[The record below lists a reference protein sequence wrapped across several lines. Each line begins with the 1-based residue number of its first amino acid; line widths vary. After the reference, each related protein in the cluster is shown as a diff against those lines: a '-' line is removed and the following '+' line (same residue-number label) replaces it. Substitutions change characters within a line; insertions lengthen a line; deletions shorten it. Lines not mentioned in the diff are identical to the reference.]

1 MKLLYRLT
9 FTLVI
14 ALGQIYFQPACSEE
28 DDTASIVKDLPIQ
41 KSDVSGMLDSLVQQ
55 GMIKKE
61 DAEKAKTELSGM
73 DQKKFESLTGTAKEQ
88 FIKADGDPNKLPKLP
103 PP

>member
-1 MKLLYRLT
+1 MKLLYRL
-9 FTLVI
+9 VVMI
-14 ALGQIYFQPACSEE
+14 ALGQFCPPQACSQE
-28 DDTASIVKDLPIQ
+28 DETATIVKDLPIQ

-61 DAEKAKTELSGM
+61 DAEKAKAELSGM
-73 DQKKFESLTGTAKEQ
+73 DQKKFESLTNVAKDQ
-88 FIKADGDPNKLPKLP
+88 FIKADGDPQKLPKLP